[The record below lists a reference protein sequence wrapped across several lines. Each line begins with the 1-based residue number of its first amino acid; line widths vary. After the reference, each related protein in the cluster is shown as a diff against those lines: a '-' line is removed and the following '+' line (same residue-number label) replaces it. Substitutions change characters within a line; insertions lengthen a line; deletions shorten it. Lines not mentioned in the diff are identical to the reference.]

1 MRSHAYHSGV
11 DLRQLRCFVAVAEE
25 LHFGRAATRLHV
37 AGPAVSQTIR
47 GLEGEL
53 GVTLFNRSNRRV
65 EMTYAGGVLLT
76 EARAV
81 LGRVDSAISAMAQ
94 IKSGESG
101 RVRVGAVP
109 ALPPHLIP
117 RFLARCA
124 SAAPGLDVVVTAL
137 RSGASA
143 GEALESGV
151 DVALVRGEVAEP
163 ALDARVVAREP
174 VGVAVPAEHPLAHE
188 RALRPNQLTGVP
200 LIGFAR
206 AADPAESERIF
217 DALRA
222 AGLSEV
228 ELVYESHPGAVES
241 SLRLVAQGV
250 GASLKLRSEVEAFGG
265 NRIAWRPLEGVTLEV
280 IVSAAWREDR
290 VTPVLERV
298 LPHLPDEPG

>member
-1 MRSHAYHSGV
+1 MRSHAYHSCV

-25 LHFGRAATRLHV
+25 LHFGRAAIRLHV

-47 GLEGEL
+47 GLENEL
-53 GVTLFNRSNRRV
+53 GVALFNRSNRRV

-76 EARAV
+76 EARAI
-81 LGRVDSAISAMAQ
+81 LGRVDNAMSAMAQ
-94 IKSGESG
+94 IRSGESG

-137 RSGASA
+137 RSGTSA

-151 DVALVRGEVAEP
+151 DVALVRGEVTQP
-163 ALDARVVAREP
+163 TLDAIVAAREP
-174 VGVAVPAEHPLAHE
+174 VGVAVPAEHPLARE
-188 RALRPNQLTGVP
+188 RALRPHQLNGVP
-200 LIGFAR
+200 LIGFAH

-228 ELVYESHPGAVES
+228 QLVHESHPGAVES

-250 GASLKLRSEVEAFGG
+250 GVSLKLRSEVEAFGG
-265 NRIAWRPLEGVTLEV
+265 DGIAWRPLEGVTLEV
-280 IVSAAWREDR
+280 IISAAWRRDR
-290 VTPVLERV
+290 VTPALERV
-298 LPHLPDEPG
+298 LPHLTG